1 MYKRSRIF
9 FGAIIIVLSVVSISR
24 AVALY
29 TADSSTLDPQCAP
42 GDTNCN
48 VAPSASYVPQGVTIN
63 TVGGITSGTDLGTS
77 AVTVQS
83 ILDKILYPYTA
94 PAISL
99 AISPGA
105 GLREKGNSVSS
116 VALTATTTKRT
127 NAITAVTFKRNGTT
141 ITCTGANSVQANGG
155 TQTCTDTTPVTTNT
169 TYTATV
175 SDGTSTTTSNSQ
187 AYTFV
192 SPYYYGVG
200 AKGLTPAQVAGLTKV
215 LQGNTATYRAVTSPS
230 NQVYYFAYPQSYNAL
245 TSVLDNSN
253 FETISDYTVTTSN
266 SITNGYGDTDT
277 YRIYEFKNLTTQSS
291 FGNTYKQ

>member
-1 MYKRSRIF
+1 MLNRSRIF
-9 FGAIIIVLSVVSISR
+9 FSTIIFVLCVVGVSR
-24 AVALY
+24 AVSLY
-29 TADSSTLDPQCAP
+29 TVDSSTLDPQCAP
-42 GDTNCN
+42 G
-48 VAPSASYVPQGVTIN
+48 SADCIVSAAATYVPQGTTIN
-63 TVGGITSGTDLGTS
+63 TVGGITSGTDLGTT

-83 ILDKILYPYTA
+83 ILDKLLYPYTA

-99 AISPGA
+99 SISPGA

-116 VALTATTTKRT
+116 VTLTATTTKRT
-127 NAITAVTFKRNGTT
+127 NAITAVTFRRNGTA

-169 TYTATV
+169 TFTATV

-200 AKGLTPAQVAGLTKV
+200 AKGLTPSQVAGLTKV
-215 LQGNTATYRAVTSPS
+215 LQANTSSYRAVTSPS
-230 NQVYYFAYPQSYNAL
+230 NQVYYFAYPDSYAAL
-245 TSVLDNSN
+245 TSILDNSS
-253 FETISDYTVTTSN
+253 FETIGDYTVTSGN
-266 SITNGYGDTDT
+266 SITNSYSNVDT
-277 YRIYEFKNLTTQSS
+277 YRIYEFKNLTTQSA